1 MHAHPQAVPKISDQ
15 DWVAWARVFP
25 LGLLSQHLL
34 YNAFNPWSKETYPV
48 SGMAPPRPRL
58 AVYFSCNTHASLS
71 IHCMCNTTRAE
82 YHVCI
87 FFTFL
92 RYSSEN
98 WIVLCTA
105 TRVEPS
111 SSYSRLDLE
120 QIDFAHRR
128 L

>member
-15 DWVAWARVFP
+15 DWGAWARVFP

-48 SGMAPPRPRL
+48 S
-58 AVYFSCNTHASLS
+58 
-71 IHCMCNTTRAE
+71 
-82 YHVCI
+82 
-87 FFTFL
+87 
-92 RYSSEN
+92 
-98 WIVLCTA
+98 A